1 MRTALSELQDELKK
15 CGADVKWVR
24 PESIHLTLKFLSD
37 IKEKD
42 VDSIAKLIEGTCK
55 KHTVF
60 NLEIKG
66 TGVFPN
72 MRSPRVIWIGVD
84 GTSSIIR
91 IQKEIED
98 GMASLGFEKENR
110 SFSPHLTLGRFRSLW
125 GKEALMEKIETY
137 KDGEFGSM
145 DVNSIS
151 LMKSELS
158 PAGAK
163 YTRVAEIALRSNE

>member
-1 MRTALSELQDELKK
+1 MRTALSELQNELKK

-24 PESIHLTLKFLSD
+24 PESIHLTLKFLGD

-42 VDSIAKLIEGTCK
+42 VDSIVKLIEGTCK

-72 MRSPRVIWIGVD
+72 MRAPRVIWIGID
-84 GTSSIIR
+84 GAATIMELQR
-91 IQKEIED
+91 ELED
-98 GMASLGFEKENR
+98 GVASLGFEKENR

-125 GKEALMEKIETY
+125 GKEALIEKIETY
-137 KDGEFGSM
+137 KDGKLVSI

-163 YTRVAEIALRSNE
+163 YTKLAEVFLKDK